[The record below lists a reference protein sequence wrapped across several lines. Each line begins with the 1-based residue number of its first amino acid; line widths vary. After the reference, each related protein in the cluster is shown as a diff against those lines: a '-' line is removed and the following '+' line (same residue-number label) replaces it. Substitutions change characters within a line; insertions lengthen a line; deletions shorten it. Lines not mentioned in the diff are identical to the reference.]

1 MEEDDGCGEPMS
13 TPSRSRFME
22 KREAGAPAPTTWTIL
37 RVWTGI
43 GLQSFGGGASTQLL
57 IWRTFAD
64 RYGWVEA
71 EELVRF
77 WNLCQITPGINLVA
91 LTILIGRKLGGAR
104 GIVAALAGL
113 LLPSAAVTC
122 GLAAGFLAVQHDP
135 AVHAIL
141 RGVVPAT
148 AGIMGLV
155 SVSFAR
161 PLWRSVRSEGRRSL
175 AISAVLVPAS
185 VLAIVLVRLPVA
197 IVLAGMAL
205 LGVALFTPRHGLG
218 PEHPASDP
226 AGEGR
231 AP

>member
-1 MEEDDGCGEPMS
+1 MA
-13 TPSRSRFME
+13 
-22 KREAGAPAPTTWTIL
+22 KRDAGMQRLGTWTIL

-64 RYGWVEA
+64 RHGWVEA
-71 EELVRF
+71 DELLRF

-91 LTILIGRKLGGAR
+91 LTILIGRKLGGVR

-122 GLAAGFLAVQHDP
+122 GLAAGFEAVQHNP

-155 SVSFAR
+155 SVNFAR
-161 PLWRSVRSEGRRSL
+161 PLWRSVRSEGGRSL
-175 AISAVLVPAS
+175 AFSALLVPACA
-185 VLAIVLVRLPVA
+185 LAIAFFRLPVA
-197 IVLAGMAL
+197 IVLAAMGL
-205 LGVALFTPRHGLG
+205 IGVALFTPERT
-218 PEHPASDP
+218 PAALTP
-226 AGEGR
+226 ATGSGEER

>member
-1 MEEDDGCGEPMS
+1 
-13 TPSRSRFME
+13 ME
-22 KREAGAPAPTTWTIL
+22 KRGAGAQRPGTWTIL

-64 RYGWVEA
+64 RHGWVKA
-71 EELVRF
+71 DELVRF

-91 LTILIGRKLGGAR
+91 LTILIGRKLGGTR

-122 GLAAGFLAVQHDP
+122 ALAAGFEAVQQNP

-155 SVSFAR
+155 SINFAR
-161 PLWRSVRSEGRRSL
+161 PLWRSVRSEGGRSV
-175 AISAVLVPAS
+175 AISALLVPAG
-185 VLAIVLVRLPVA
+185 VLAIVLLRLPVA
-197 IVLAGMAL
+197 IVLAAMGLIGAA
-205 LGVALFTPRHGLG
+205 VFTPTSRQAL
-218 PEHPASDP
+218 ELPATDP
-226 AGEGR
+226 TGEER